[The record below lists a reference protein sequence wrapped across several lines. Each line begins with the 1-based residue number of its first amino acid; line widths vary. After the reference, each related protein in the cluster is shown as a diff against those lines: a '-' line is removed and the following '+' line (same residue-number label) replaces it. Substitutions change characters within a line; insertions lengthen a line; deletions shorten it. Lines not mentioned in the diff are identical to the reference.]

1 MKTIMIDEF
10 FFAALV
16 DVTHPEDNNEPPID
30 VFAIG
35 FQEIVDLN
43 ASNIVAAR

>member
-1 MKTIMIDEF
+1 M
-10 FFAALV
+10 FAALV
-16 DVTHPEDNNEPPID
+16 DVSHPEESKEPPID